1 MQSAKEDEL
10 DLAAATAEELMSEG
24 QPEEVF
30 GSPKAGTGMWAS
42 CIRVLGPTEVGCRS
56 LTCHMRHLLA
66 GWTRELHRPILTRF
80 CHFGPI
86 QSLSLQW

>member
-42 CIRVLGPTEVGCRS
+42 CIRVLSPTEVSSSCGSVHCLAQLIAEL
-56 LTCHMRHLLA
+56 LTS
-66 GWTRELHRPILTRF
+66 
-80 CHFGPI
+80 HF
-86 QSLSLQW
+86 